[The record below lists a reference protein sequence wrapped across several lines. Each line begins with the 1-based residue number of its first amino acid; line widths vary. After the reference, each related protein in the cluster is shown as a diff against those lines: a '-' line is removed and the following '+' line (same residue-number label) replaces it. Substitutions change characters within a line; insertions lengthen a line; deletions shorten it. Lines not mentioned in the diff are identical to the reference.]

1 MSPLNGSE
9 SFSSSSVFVKSPSE
23 EPLLFV
29 SPVIVLEEEESVS
42 LISLFDYFL
51 VLH

>member
-23 EPLLFV
+23 EPLSFV
-29 SPVIVLEEEESVS
+29 SPIIVLEEEESVVS
-42 LISLFDYFL
+42 TC
-51 VLH
+51 VVE